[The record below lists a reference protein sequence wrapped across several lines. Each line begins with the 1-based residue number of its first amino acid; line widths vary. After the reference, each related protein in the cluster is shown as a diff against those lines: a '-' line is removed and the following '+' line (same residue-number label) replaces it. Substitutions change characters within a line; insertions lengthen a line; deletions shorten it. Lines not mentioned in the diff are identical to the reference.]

1 MLCKISGDAIIF
13 NSLPL
18 FILFTLYCTMKNTI
32 ELLSGK
38 DVPVFYD
45 LTNTGKLCCLGE
57 LYADKDGNYYVAS
70 GYHAFVI
77 AGVPR
82 YLRVYDNDKS
92 PLADRY
98 TAVFGKHGKGQYVG
112 FGALPFHPALGI
124 YQHGESGKWVGGKFY
139 PDFIDRPTYAHL
151 GKKIKFTDLNE
162 DCQRAVL
169 SDYLDIFNLPQLVE
183 K

>member
-1 MLCKISGDAIIF
+1 
-13 NSLPL
+13 
-18 FILFTLYCTMKNTI
+18 MKNTI

-38 DVPVFYD
+38 DVPVFSD
-45 LTNTGKLCCLGE
+45 LTNTGKLCFLGE

-70 GYHAFVI
+70 GYQAYKFNPKEVKIKDFDRYHAFVI

>member
-1 MLCKISGDAIIF
+1 
-13 NSLPL
+13 
-18 FILFTLYCTMKNTI
+18 MKKTI

-70 GYHAFVI
+70 GYQAYKFNPKEVTIKDFDRYHAFVI

-82 YLRVYDNDKS
+82 YLRIYDNGGKS
-92 PLADRY
+92 ADRY
-98 TAVFGKHGKGQYVG
+98 TAVFAKSGKGQYVG
-112 FGALPFHPALGI
+112 FNSTPFHPSFGI
-124 YQHGESGKWVGGKFY
+124 YQHGEYGQWVGGEFY
-139 PDFIDRPTYAHL
+139 PDFVDRPSYAHL

-169 SDYLDIFNLPQLVE
+169 SDYLEIFNLPQLVE